1 MEPVAAAVDAV
12 YAVAEKYLMARLQKT
27 PFGLAL
33 VTETAGIILPNLDK
47 FREEQK
53 TEVIVAVLNLLYKSE
68 RVVASLKSLDET
80 TRSKIDNFM
89 TNALPDYVA
98 VMNTS
103 VAARCLP
110 SFSLFNCFTVSAT
123 VPVAPDALPVAA
135 ASAAAASASA
145 ASASVAS
152 ASVASASVA
161 APSVPA
167 AAVAVPV
174 PAAESLVVRQPEPSP
189 PAASLQSDPRQPEE
203 TYEKGSTPA

>member
-12 YAVAEKYLMARLQKT
+12 YAVAEKYLTGRLQKV

-33 VTETAGIILPNLDK
+33 VTETAGVILANLNK

-53 TEVIVAVLNLLYKSE
+53 TEVIVAVLNLLYKSD

-80 TRSKIDNFM
+80 TRSKIDIFM

-98 VMNTS
+98 VLNTSS

-110 SFSLFNCFTVSAT
+110 SFSLFNCFTASAI
-123 VPVAPDALPVAA
+123 VPGAVAA
-135 ASAAAASASA
+135 ASVAAVDVSVPASVSAVPVSAVPVSA
-145 ASASVAS
+145 APGPVAP
-152 ASVASASVA
+152 APAATVAD
-161 APSVPA
+161 SVPA
-167 AAVAVPV
+167 AA
-174 PAAESLVVRQPEPSP
+174 SLVVRQPESSL

-203 TYEKGSTPA
+203 TYEKGSTLA